1 METCDP
7 NTGGCLAGTPLVCD
21 DSDACTTDAC
31 DPNTGCSN
39 TPVDICDGD
48 ACTDDSCDPA
58 TGEVSHTPID
68 CDDGEDCTTD
78 SCDPNTGCSNI
89 PIDADGDGFSICDD
103 VDCDDTDPLINPNAV
118 EIYDGKDNDCANG
131 PDDHCYFTADL
142 FATAEFDEPI
152 WVTFGLYETGSSI
165 VGDNWSGDSTVRLQL
180 LDADAVE
187 TDPNNLIPA
196 EDYLIEDIRAATGQL
211 EILWYVLVEVGGQ
224 ADPNFCPEL
233 SWDPS
238 LLGCLM
244 VDGNDYVY
252 QLVSGLGTTG
262 EVLVENMADANSY
275 QTDCE
280 EEYYTIVWTEEPE
293 EEKKEE
299 EKPKPPKRIF
309 PYPGV
314 FPGSLGW
321 GGLPFSIGGFPG
333 GLPYSFG
340 SRYGPGLSIPS
351 FPGTFTGFSYPGGY
365 PNSWSNYVPRF
376 PSTFPTL
383 GIFSPVGV
391 GWGFNYFSG
400 YNRLP
405 QVTSFPTFPQMR
417 YPQMGWF
424 GNFR

>member
-21 DSDACTTDAC
+21 DSEDCTEDTC

-39 TPVDICDGD
+39 TP
-48 ACTDDSCDPA
+48 
-58 TGEVSHTPID
+58 
-68 CDDGEDCTTD
+68 
-78 SCDPNTGCSNI
+78 
-89 PIDADGDGFSICDD
+89 IDADDDGFSICGDE
-103 VDCDDTDPLINPNAV
+103 DCDDADPNINPDAV
-118 EIYDGKDNDCANG
+118 EVYDGIDNDCDNQV
-131 PDDHCYFTADL
+131 DENCYFTANLLAPAQSD
-142 FATAEFDEPI
+142 DPVV
-152 WVTFGLYETGSSI
+152 VTFGLYETGSTLAE
-165 VGDNWSGDSTVRLQL
+165 DNLSSDGSVRLQL
-180 LDADAVE
+180 LDPDAVE

-196 EDYLIEDIRAATGQL
+196 EDYLTEDIREATGQL

-233 SWDPS
+233 TWDPNEF
-238 LLGCLM
+238 GCLIIN
-244 VDGNDYVY
+244 GTDYVY
-252 QLVSGLGTTG
+252 KLVGGLDPDGV
-262 EVLVENMADANSY
+262 VLVENMADPNSNFY
-275 QTDCE
+275 QPDCE
-280 EEYYTIVWTEEPE
+280 EEYFTIVWTAAYVEPE
-293 EEKKEE
+293 PEPEPEP
-299 EKPKPPKRIF
+299 KPKPTRQIY

-314 FPGSLGW
+314 FPRPIGW

-340 SRYGPGLSIPS
+340 SSYGPGLSIPS

-365 PNSWSNYVPRF
+365 PNSWSTYMPRF
-376 PSTFPTL
+376 PSRFPTL

-391 GWGFNYFSG
+391 GWSFNYFTG

-405 QVTSFPTFPQMR
+405 QITSFPTFPQPR